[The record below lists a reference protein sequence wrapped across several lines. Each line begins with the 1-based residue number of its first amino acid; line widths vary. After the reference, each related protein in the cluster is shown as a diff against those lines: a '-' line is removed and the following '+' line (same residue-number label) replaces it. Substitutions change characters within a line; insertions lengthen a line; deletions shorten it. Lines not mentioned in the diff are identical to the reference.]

1 MASGGGFA
9 FLENVVV
16 GALAA
21 TFGAFLP
28 LAILIVLVAE
38 LHGRIKQKRIFQAM
52 APAFRADSSG
62 WSQPSRS
69 SSVSTGCQLANPA
82 ELRCQ
87 LRAGVVVQT
96 ERRLGDH
103 GTVVFALVFI
113 RA

>member
-1 MASGGGFA
+1 MGRLASGGGFA

-52 APAFRADSSG
+52 VAGFQCGFIGLVAAIAIEFG
-62 WSQPSRS
+62 LNWL
-69 SSVSTGCQLANPA
+69 STRKPG
-82 ELRCQ
+82 
-87 LRAGVVVQT
+87 
-96 ERRLGDH
+96 
-103 GTVVFALVFI
+103 
-113 RA
+113 

>member
-38 LHGRIKQKRIFQAM
+38 LHGRIKQKRIVQAM
-52 APAFRADSSG
+52 VAGFPCGFIGLVAAIAIEFG
-62 WSQPSRS
+62 LNWL
-69 SSVSTGCQLANPA
+69 STRKPG
-82 ELRCQ
+82 
-87 LRAGVVVQT
+87 
-96 ERRLGDH
+96 
-103 GTVVFALVFI
+103 
-113 RA
+113 